1 MYLFGKRVGCASVKT
16 LVQCIVLVAKIDE
29 NGVRSSP
36 GTILGYPLHPRT
48 LLVTTSAGFLHER
61 GHILGG
67 FWGLTF
73 VTFRCFCSSCFFL
86 AFLSCS
92 FGDFAA
98 TRVTKVAKK
107 GAKME
112 PKALAERLRDMCQKH
127 AIYCTG
133 STSDLPGS
141 APKPD
146 VSANPT
152 REAPRTSLE
161 VHFCDSLT
169 VWGAPLGSVLRPWGR
184 PFSLIFSDTF
194 PGRPLTS

>member
-1 MYLFGKRVGCASVKT
+1 MDHF
-16 LVQCIVLVAKIDE
+16 
-29 NGVRSSP
+29 
-36 GTILGYPLHPRT
+36 
-48 LLVTTSAGFLHER
+48 
-61 GHILGG
+61 LGG
-67 FWGLTF
+67 PWGLTF

-112 PKALAERLRDMCQKH
+112 PKAFPERLRDMCPKH

-169 VWGAPLGSVLRPWGR
+169 VWGVHW
-184 PFSLIFSDTF
+184 DTF
-194 PGRPLTS
+194 CVHGAFDFHFIFWMRVPDGR